1 MSFENVKRNEFR
13 VRKKSGRARKNAM
26 NGMTPQGEAVWC
38 NREVPNAYGYAQ
50 LKK

>member
-13 VRKKSGRARKNAM
+13 ARKKSGRARKNAM
-26 NGMTPQGEAVWC
+26 NGMTPQGEAVWS
-38 NREVPNAYGYAQ
+38 NREVPNAYGYTQ